1 MKNKKSIIY
10 IIFFVIIIS
19 LTIVILKSKNQ
30 TASEI
35 TTPQEKS
42 SYFLGT
48 YINIKLYDKSSD
60 DMFTD
65 MFAIINDIEEK
76 MSINIEESEVS
87 KINKNAGKEPVKV
100 SDETFEVIKRG
111 EYYSNLSEGHFD
123 ITIGPLVQL
132 WGIGS
137 ESAKV
142 PSQKEIDEAVS
153 KIDYTKIL
161 IDEKEQTV
169 LLTEEGM
176 VIDLGGIA
184 KGYVADKIA
193 EYLKSKNVNSAIINL
208 GGNIFA
214 LGSKTTGENW
224 GIGVQ
229 NPFDARGD
237 YFAVLKVSN
246 KSIVT
251 SGVYERFLEVDG
263 KTYHHI
269 LSPFNGYP
277 VDNKLMSVTIIADN
291 SIDADGLSTTLFILG
306 KDKGMN
312 LIESLDGVDAIFVN
326 TDKRVF
332 LSSGIENFQII
343 NPEFKK

>member
-1 MKNKKSIIY
+1 MKNKKLVIF
-10 IIFFVIIIS
+10 IIFFAIIIS
-19 LTIVILKSKNQ
+19 LTIVFFKVKPQ
-30 TASEI
+30 ATSEEN
-35 TTPQEKS
+35 TPKEKS
-42 SYFLGT
+42 NYFLGT
-48 YINIKLYDKSSD
+48 YISIKLYDKSSD

-65 MFAIINDIEEK
+65 MFNILNDIEEK

-87 KINKNAGKEPVKV
+87 KINKNAGKSPVMV
-100 SDETFEVIKRG
+100 SHETFEVIKRG
-111 EYYSNLSEGHFD
+111 EYYSNLSEGNFD

-142 PSQKEIDEAVS
+142 PSQKEIDKATS

-161 IDEKEQTV
+161 IDEEKQTIQ
-169 LLTEEGM
+169 LSEEGM

-184 KGYVADKIA
+184 KGYAADKIA
-193 EYLKSKNVNSAIINL
+193 EYLESKDVNSAIINL

-214 LGSKTTGENW
+214 LGNKTTGEKW

-229 NPFDARGD
+229 NPFDSRGD
-237 YFAVLKVSN
+237 YFAILKVSN

-269 LSPFNGYP
+269 LSPFTGYP

-291 SIDADGLSTTLFILG
+291 SIDADGLSTTLFTLG
-306 KDKGMN
+306 IDKGMN
-312 LIESLDGVDAIFVN
+312 LIESLNGVDAIFVN
-326 TDKRVF
+326 SDKKVF
-332 LSSGIENFQII
+332 ISSGIDSLQIT